1 MLLELNQRLR
11 DWPEKL
17 GPEELD
23 RNWRYP
29 LLKPERLSEN
39 LKAAEK

>member
-1 MLLELNQRLR
+1 VDNFPGRGG
-11 DWPEKL
+11 DWPEEL
-17 GPEELD
+17 RPEELD

-39 LKAAEK
+39 LKAAER